1 MRHPMDFF
9 LLSSHSR
16 LRIFHRY
23 VVAPLALRSLFQ
35 QFNENIILPLTRQPD
50 LVWGLNPHSN
60 LEELQEE
67 QTSYR
72 HQFYTDEFLPIQLMQ
87 DCLSVLSDT

>member
-50 LVWGLNPHSN
+50 LVWGLNPHLN
-60 LEELQEE
+60 QGELQEE
-67 QTSYR
+67 QTLYH
-72 HQFYTDEFLPIQLMQ
+72 HQFYIGESSPAQSMQ
-87 DCLSVLSDT
+87 DCLSVL